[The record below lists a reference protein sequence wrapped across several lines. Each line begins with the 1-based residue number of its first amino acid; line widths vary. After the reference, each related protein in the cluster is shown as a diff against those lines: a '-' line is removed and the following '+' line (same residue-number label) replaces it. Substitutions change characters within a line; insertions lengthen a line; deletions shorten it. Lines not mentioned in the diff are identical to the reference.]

1 MTTTEKVRQVDQLK
15 DERGLNRC
23 LEALELPKSTYYYRK
38 RQPQQ
43 SEQEKALMT
52 HIRSIIREHPGYGYR
67 RILPELR
74 ERTGERINHKRL
86 RRLLNEHELGLA
98 RCLSKKRPSP
108 VRQILGE
115 ATGRLNLVEKYIG
128 SGPTPAPLKVFST
141 DLRAEISAH
150 ELHYSEG
157 RRKAYLMTILDVG
170 SCVALGWSVGRS
182 ANGRLAHRCLK
193 RVRGRM
199 RHLSEEL
206 QGTILHSDQDTVYT
220 IYAWLREVLMKEA
233 MRVSFSER
241 GARGN
246 PWVESLWGRMKT
258 EIGSRIHQAC
268 DLRARKSVLTE
279 HFRYYNRS
287 RRHSSIGNVAPL
299 PRLTNILNQHNDE
312 APAAAVT

>member
-1 MTTTEKVRQVDQLK
+1 MDQLR

-23 LEALELPKSTYYYRK
+23 LEAIELPKSTYYYRK
-38 RQPQQ
+38 HKPQKTKEDQ
-43 SEQEKALMT
+43 MLMR
-52 HIRSIIREHPGYGYR
+52 HIRAIIREHPGYGYR

-98 RCLSKKRPSP
+98 RCLPKKRPSP
-108 VRQILGE
+108 VRQILRE

-128 SGPTPAPLKVFST
+128 SGPTPKPLEVFST
-141 DLRAEISAH
+141 DFTELR
-150 ELHYSEG
+150 YSEG

-170 SCVALGWSVGRS
+170 SCVALGWSVGWS
-182 ANGRLAHRCLK
+182 ANGRLARRCFE
-193 RVRGRM
+193 RVRERM

-206 QGTILHSDQDTVYT
+206 QGTILHSDRDTVYT
-220 IYAWLREVLMKEA
+220 SYAWLREVLMREG

-268 DLRARKSVLTE
+268 DLQALKSILTE

-287 RRHSSIGNVAPL
+287 RRHSTIGNVAPL
-299 PRLTNILNQHNDE
+299 PRLTNILNQSNAE
-312 APAAAVT
+312 APVPAVT